1 MCFADCVSYASM
13 EQTLTDYV
21 KEDVLDSYITETEL
35 NNKGYLTEHQSLS
48 NYYTKSEINQQLGDI
63 NSILESIIGKT
74 MITFTINWTE
84 YQAEEGMVWGTWLNS
99 DLMHPDLDGV
109 TGGTY
114 QDKSGK
120 NLLNA
125 DGVLVRNVDLII
137 EGHEYRL
144 V

>member
-1 MCFADCVSYASM
+1 MVDLLAYLAAAAYVDANSVS
-13 EQTLTDYV
+13 TR
-21 KEDVLDSYITETEL
+21 
-35 NNKGYLTEHQSLS
+35 LS
-48 NYYTKSEINQQLGDI
+48 TNYYNKDAIDTKLGDI

-74 MITFTINWTE
+74 MITFTIDETE
-84 YQAEEGMVWGTWLNS
+84 YQAEEGMVWGTWLSS
-99 DLMHPDLDGV
+99 DLIHPDLDGV

-114 QDKSGK
+114 QDKTGR

-125 DGVLVRNVDLII
+125 DGALVRNLDLII